1 LVLAP
6 TGVGAGKVRGMRR
19 ILDPEL
25 AQWPIEE
32 DDRRR
37 IRDRRISM
45 FGRTDWSGYPRGF
58 PAFGRTG
65 FLIFLTVIQPIAC
78 VLVIVGLLLAGTPN
92 SAFAFGMTFI
102 AQALI
107 LVIILRGRRRSV
119 LRAAAAELG
128 HPVCLICGFY
138 NQGHRQ
144 QLPCSECGSEMPDL
158 PDEFFPPVEAD
169 ERVAEMKAQRRRS
182 PPLRFGNG

>member
-1 LVLAP
+1 
-6 TGVGAGKVRGMRR
+6 MRR

-119 LRAAAAELG
+119 LRAAAELG